1 MHSNTHVHEQ
11 THTRVCNEAPNE
23 ISHIFNFFCEVHV
36 KANDWL
42 FCQYV
47 LPYFRRLSDR
57 LLFKIQCLPSGVV
70 PMNYFTKD
78 ELVVHADFTETQEK
92 RVYPRRSSTYKR
104 ESTAQRDARRLERL
118 PSNPQWDHKGDK
130 CI

>member
-1 MHSNTHVHEQ
+1 MIGYFVSMFY
-11 THTRVCNEAPNE
+11 
-23 ISHIFNFFCEVHV
+23 HIFDVFPIDYC
-36 KANDWL
+36 
-42 FCQYV
+42 
-47 LPYFRRLSDR
+47 
-57 LLFKIQCLPSGVV
+57 FKIQCLPSGVV

-78 ELVVHADFTETQEK
+78 ELVVHADFTEAQEK
-92 RVYPRRSSTYKR
+92 RVYPCRSSTYKR